1 MKLITTGRRRWL
13 RGALCAGLA
22 LAGTVAVAQPAQ
34 AYRTLNAGN
43 CTEVTWKSNPQVV
56 VHLSEFWA
64 GGGSNPDDFGAMY
77 EATYD
82 VRSQFNLV
90 GKTSA
95 QAYEANVGAS
105 ISPFKAGDWFNDPV
119 PTIHVG
125 FTDDPTD
132 TSGAAGATVVPP
144 PDANC
149 QYAEA
154 HIVFENMNLHNWNF
168 GTPSEVGDDYYM
180 AGEGDPSGNTY
191 FRTAYL
197 HELLHSFGLDHTHGA
212 YSFMN
217 YNYFPWSGGGRSE
230 RDSVR
235 PLPDD
240 AMGLRHLY
248 PGAGNRHDVAVLNT
262 WFNPNAVYNGS
273 AIQHGLCSP
282 SLGTAFST
290 DIFRFSPG
298 CGTGGP
304 TGGSTTVCAGDRLY
318 TRFAFANYS
327 TDVADDI
334 DIRAFFSTD
343 DIFQLGTDV
352 VSPTGRDTT
361 VGAGGSALLERTWQ
375 IPAGLQTGTEYY
387 VIIEVAGT
395 TANGGAVEDWIP
407 LRGKVTG
414 C

>member
-1 MKLITTGRRRWL
+1 MEFITMNRRRWL
-13 RGALCAGLA
+13 QGALCTGLV
-22 LAGTVAVAQPAQ
+22 LTGTVAIAQPAQ
-34 AYRTLNAGN
+34 AYRTLQVGN
-43 CTEVTWKSNPQVV
+43 CNQVTWVSNPEIV
-56 VHLSEFWA
+56 VHLGEFWA
-64 GGGSNPDDFGAMY
+64 GGGSDPDDFNAMF

-90 GKTSA
+90 GGTSA
-95 QAYEANVGAS
+95 RAYEAYINVS
-105 ISPFKAGDWFNDPV
+105 VSPFQAGAWFNDPV

-125 FTDDPTD
+125 FTNDSTD
-132 TSGAAGATVVPP
+132 TLGEAGATVVPP

-149 QYAEA
+149 QYDEA
-154 HIVFENMNLHNWNF
+154 HIVFKDMNLQDWNF
-168 GTPSEVGDDYYM
+168 GTPSEVGDDYYT
-180 AGEGDPSGNTY
+180 AGESDPSGNRY

-197 HELLHSFGLDHTHGA
+197 HELLHAFGLDHTPGA
-212 YSFMN
+212 YSFQN
-217 YNYFPWSGGGRSE
+217 YNQFPWSGGGRSE

-240 AMGLRHLY
+240 AQGLRALY
-248 PGAGNRHDVAVLNT
+248 PGVGNRHDVAVLNT
-262 WFNPNAVYNGS
+262 WFDPNAVIDGS

-282 SLGTAFST
+282 SLGTGFSSN
-290 DIFRFSPG
+290 IFRFSPG

-304 TGGSTTVCAGDRLY
+304 NGGSTTVCAGDRLY

-327 TDVADDI
+327 TDVADDF

-343 DIFQLGTDV
+343 EVFQLGTDV
-352 VSPTGRDTT
+352 VSPTARVTT
-361 VGAGGSALLERTWQ
+361 VGAERSALLERVWQ

-395 TANGGAVEDWIP
+395 TADGGAVEDWIP